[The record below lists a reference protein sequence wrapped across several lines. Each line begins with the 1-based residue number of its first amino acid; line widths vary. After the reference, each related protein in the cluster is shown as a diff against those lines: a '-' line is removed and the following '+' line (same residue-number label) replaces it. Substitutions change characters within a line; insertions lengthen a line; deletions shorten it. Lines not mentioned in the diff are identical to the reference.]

1 MMKKLLTVLL
11 ACTLLLS
18 MAACS
23 PSGSGTADVSEL
35 SVSGSQDTL
44 MDQKKENSI
53 KLTEKE
59 AIDLVREQ
67 AVKDAKKED
76 VVVDEKSG
84 QILDQNDTAYI
95 IAFDISDSVYG
106 NYMYME
112 AYWLNKETQQIKD
125 VCSLNEYYDGLID
138 ITKGESNF

>member
-44 MDQKKENSI
+44 MNQKKENSI

-125 VCSLNEYYDGLID
+125 VCSLNEYYDGMID
-138 ITKGESNF
+138 ITKGESKF

>member
-138 ITKGESNF
+138 ITEGESNF

>member
-1 MMKKLLTVLL
+1 MKKLLTILL
-11 ACTLLLS
+11 ASTLLLS

-23 PSGSGTADVSEL
+23 SSQTTKADPSD
-35 SVSGSQDTL
+35 SVAAEKSQDTL
-44 MDQKKENSI
+44 MDQEKENSA

-125 VCSLNEYYDGLID
+125 VCSLNEYCDGLID

>member
-44 MDQKKENSI
+44 MDQEKENSA

-138 ITKGESNF
+138 ITKGESKC

>member
-44 MDQKKENSI
+44 MNQKKENSI

-138 ITKGESNF
+138 ITEGESNF